1 MAKRRERTTMDLIRA
16 LRDGTASGKQLSQN
30 QRQSCVEMLAL
41 EGMQTSEIADLI
53 GRCDRTIRRDLQQIR
68 TENALHPSDGLG
80 PEILGEYRTR
90 VESSVSRL
98 HKLQRDPNATITDKI
113 TAVRSA
119 VEIYDR
125 FVERLCALGFICGE
139 RVSSQEQVNF
149 AELVHVAGVISSE
162 FSEDSPMAIEIRALI
177 ARMHSGQG
185 PSAAALQT

>member
-16 LRDGTASGKQLSQN
+16 LRDGTASGKQLSQD
-30 QRQSCVEMLAL
+30 QRRSCVEMLAL

-90 VESSVSRL
+90 VETSVSRL
-98 HKLQRDPNATITDKI
+98 HKLQRDQNATVADKI
-113 TAVRSA
+113 AAVRSA

-125 FVERLCALGFICGE
+125 FVDRLSALGLIGGD
-139 RVSSQEQVNF
+139 RIPTQEQVNF
-149 AELVHVAGVISSE
+149 AELVHLAGVISSE

-177 ARMHSGQG
+177 ARMHFGQG
-185 PSAAALQT
+185 LSAAELPT